1 MGFRV
6 GRQHPLHFTDQL
18 RVPAARPSDKTDTI
32 SRRITQGGFEDFP
45 NLLVVLRTDC
55 AVRLIHLGLHT
66 GSACGGAR
74 VKRQGATY
82 NSGSSWT
89 QVSFWVT
96 SKDVMPDSAQ
106 ITAWLALWRNGDE
119 QARERLFETVHIQL
133 RQMAATLLQ
142 RERGNHTLEP
152 NALVNEVC
160 VRLLG
165 GQVVSYQ
172 DRAHFFA
179 IAAQTMRRI
188 LIDHARAGIA
198 GKRGGGRQRVS
209 LSGVDGWTPVS
220 REVLAFTRDNRS
232 IRSE

>member
-1 MGFRV
+1 
-6 GRQHPLHFTDQL
+6 
-18 RVPAARPSDKTDTI
+18 
-32 SRRITQGGFEDFP
+32 
-45 NLLVVLRTDC
+45 
-55 AVRLIHLGLHT
+55 
-66 GSACGGAR
+66 
-74 VKRQGATY
+74 
-82 NSGSSWT
+82 
-89 QVSFWVT
+89 
-96 SKDVMPDSAQ
+96 MPDSAQ

-220 REVLAFTRDNRS
+220 RNEDILALDQALAKLATVDPRAARIVELRFFAGLQEDEAAMALGVSEITVKRDWKAARAWLIS
-232 IRSE
+232 RLHSR